1 MDIQVSGTTDIGM
14 RRTINQDAF
23 IYKTAKVEG
32 EYVGLYAV
40 ADGVGG
46 WSMGEHASSIA
57 IQRINKW
64 WQLELP
70 RHYGRIESV
79 INSLVKRVEKI
90 NNDITLYSRKHRC
103 NMATTLS
110 ILLIYKGMYYVLH
123 IGDSK
128 IFRVNHTIE
137 QITVDHLMD
146 KKLTQYLGGQRSE
159 FEYHMASG
167 EIKTNDFFVVG
178 SDGMFN
184 RIKSNEIYRLVH
196 QISGDEESLKQACVT
211 LIQRVKR
218 RGETDNITVIMLNI
232 KK

>member
-1 MDIQVSGTTDIGM
+1 MTIQVSGTTDIGI

-64 WQLELP
+64 WQLEFP

-90 NNDITLYSRKHRC
+90 NNDITLYSRKHHC

-110 ILLIYKGMYYVLH
+110 VLLIYKGMYYVLH

-128 IFRVNHTIE
+128 IFRVSNTID
-137 QITVDHLMD
+137 QITVDHLVE
-146 KKLTQYLGGQRSE
+146 KKLSQYLGGQRSE

-167 EIKTNDFFVVG
+167 EIKANDSFIVG

-184 RIKSNEIYRLVH
+184 RIKAEEIFRLMH
-196 QISGDEESLKQACVT
+196 KISGDEESLRQACVT
-211 LIQRVKR
+211 LIQKAKL
-218 RGETDNITVIMLNI
+218 RGETDNITVIMVNI